1 MTREERNKIGDK
13 VREARMLC
21 DQTRCDLVRG
31 MHNKNMQKRLEKAD
45 ELLSEVVDVVYDVG
59 TRDMAMEELTELV
72 RDIHRRVVPRAD
84 MCYNMDVD
92 EEEE

>member
-1 MTREERNKIGDK
+1 MTREERNKISDK
-13 VREARMLC
+13 VREARILC
-21 DQTRCDLVRG
+21 DAVRTDLARG
-31 MHNKNMQKRLEKAD
+31 MHNNNMRKRLQKAG
-45 ELLSEVVDVVYDVG
+45 ELLSEAVDVVYDIG

-72 RDIHRRVVPRAD
+72 REIHRRVVPRAD